1 MRRMQRILTNVVLSA
16 TLIALCFSV
25 SMPVFSQG
33 GFGVIAGKVT
43 DPTGA
48 SVPNAKI
55 RAINIETNA
64 KNEVTSSANGDYQI
78 LQLLPGRYRL
88 QVEAAGFKL
97 LERPDIQVQVSDRV
111 TLDVALEIGEI
122 TETVTV

>member
-1 MRRMQRILTNVVLSA
+1 MRRMKRMPTSVVLSA
-16 TLIALCFSV
+16 TLIALCLGLT
-25 SMPVFSQG
+25 MPVFSQG
-33 GFGVIAGKVT
+33 GFGVIAGKVA

-64 KNEVTSSANGDYQI
+64 KNEVTSNASGDYQI